1 MTVLSGNFPEVCFAK
16 YGSMPLKARYLH
28 EMSLRILLHSIEI
41 AANKYKRHIVPWLS
55 MSVDFYVR
63 VFVRVF
69 ESPAEV
75 KNSCMKRAMV
85 LQSTQCPTFYLQP
98 LASASTNKGTYSGSI
113 LRDGG
118 DGKCAETGGNLKM
131 AGPFWIAPIHD
142 QEVRFNSIVPYCDV
156 SMTVI
161 CNTIRLW
168 MSCLPAWKRKTRRSH

>member
-1 MTVLSGNFPEVCFAK
+1 MIVGTDIQAVSDGGLLCVTCTDMTVLSGNFPEVCFAK
-16 YGSMPLKARYLH
+16 YGSMPLKAKYLH
-28 EMSLRILLHSIEI
+28 EMSLRILLHSIET

-85 LQSTQCPTFYLQP
+85 FQSTQCPTFYLQP
-98 LASASTNKGTYSGSI
+98 LASVSNNKGTYSTSI

-118 DGKCAETGGNLKM
+118 DGKCAESGGNLKM

-142 QEVRFNSIVPYCDV
+142 QDV
-156 SMTVI
+156 LV
-161 CNTIRLW
+161 NFF
-168 MSCLPAWKRKTRRSH
+168 

>member
-1 MTVLSGNFPEVCFAK
+1 MCVTCTDMTVLSGNFPEVCFAK
-16 YGSMPLKARYLH
+16 YGSMPLKAKYLH

-41 AANKYKRHIVPWLS
+41 AANKYKRHIVPWVS

-85 LQSTQCPTFYLQP
+85 FQSTQCPSFYLQP
-98 LASASTNKGTYSGSI
+98 LAYSSSSKGTYSAAN
-113 LRDGG
+113 LQDGG

-142 QEVRFNSIVPYCDV
+142 QEVLPHMLILYYSIC
-156 SMTVI
+156 M
-161 CNTIRLW
+161 
-168 MSCLPAWKRKTRRSH
+168 